1 MTAGSSR
8 ANSTGGYEPPL
19 QNVNPIDFRPLAA
32 RLGPS
37 LLRKRLHR
45 QADMAAELVHQGE
58 GPLFIERFVPVDKII
73 TSALRVA
80 GLYRRGFTNCLDV
93 RVNEREQPL
102 TNLPPAFEGFRLLQ
116 LTDLH
121 LDLLPGLADVVV
133 RLVEQTP
140 HDLAVI
146 TGDFADH
153 PAGYFHDCLADIR
166 RIAGVLGPGALV
178 CLGNH
183 DIIEIVPQLENAGLR
198 VLLNENVSVDRA
210 GEKLWFAGIDD
221 PHFYATHD
229 LEAARRGIPQGACS
243 ILLSHSPQTFDEAR
257 LLGFTFMLSGHTHGG
272 QICLPGAFPLIRN
285 GRCPGRMIRGAWDH
299 RGMHGY
305 TSPGTGACGVPARF
319 NCRPEVTVH
328 VLRAA

>member
-1 MTAGSSR
+1 MTDD
-8 ANSTGGYEPPL
+8 
-19 QNVNPIDFRPLAA
+19 PIDFRHLAA

-45 QADMAAELVHQGE
+45 QSDMAAELVHQGE

-73 TSALRVA
+73 TSMLRGA
-80 GLYRRGFTNCLDV
+80 GLYRRGFANCLDV
-93 RVNEREQPL
+93 HVTEREQPL
-102 TNLPPAFEGFRLLQ
+102 ANLPPAFEGFRLLQ

-133 RLVEQTP
+133 HLVEQTP

-153 PAGYFHDCLADIR
+153 PAGYFHDCLGDIR
-166 RIAGVLGPGALV
+166 RIAGALGPGALV

-198 VLLNENVSVDRA
+198 VLLNENISVHRA
-210 GEKLWFAGIDD
+210 GETLWFAGIDD
-221 PHFYATHD
+221 PHFYATHN
-229 LEAARRGIPQGACS
+229 LEAARRGIPQGAGS
-243 ILLSHSPQTFDEAR
+243 ILLSHSPQTFDEAER
-257 LLGFTFMLSGHTHGG
+257 LGFTFMLSGHTHGG

-285 GRCPGRMIRGAWDH
+285 GRCPARMIHGAWSH
-299 RGMHGY
+299 RKLHGY

-319 NCRPEVTVH
+319 NCQPEITVH
-328 VLRAA
+328 ILRTAKVDRDVPS